1 MPMTTDGRMALAL
14 PESDWA
20 EIYYALDYKLHASPA
35 VRGQIKWEKQL
46 KRMMKQLAEQMNK
59 HGLTY

>member
-14 PESDWA
+14 PESEWA
-20 EIYYALDYKLHASPA
+20 EIYYALDYKLTSPA
-35 VRGQIKWEKQL
+35 VVGDRKWEKQL
-46 KRMMKQLAEQMNK
+46 KRMRKQLAEQMNK